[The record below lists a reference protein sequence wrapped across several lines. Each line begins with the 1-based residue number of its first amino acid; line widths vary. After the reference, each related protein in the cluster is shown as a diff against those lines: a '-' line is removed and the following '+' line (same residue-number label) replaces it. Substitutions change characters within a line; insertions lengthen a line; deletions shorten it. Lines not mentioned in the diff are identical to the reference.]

1 MYSYFY
7 ENIKKFLGL
16 FDVEKKKTEDGKKS
30 RLDVQFVKKIPLKMV
45 IGQQMKEEG
54 MIKINNGFYIKLSI
68 HLLLK

>member
-16 FDVEKKKTEDGKKS
+16 FDVEKKKIEDGKKS

-54 MIKINNGFYIKLSI
+54 YDQN
-68 HLLLK
+68 

>member
-54 MIKINNGFYIKLSI
+54 YDQN
-68 HLLLK
+68 

>member
-7 ENIKKFLGL
+7 ESIKKFLGL

-54 MIKINNGFYIKLSI
+54 YDQN
-68 HLLLK
+68 